1 MNGKIGMN
9 RALRVIAQLSID
21 KSSQVLS
28 KLVRGGARI
37 AMEDSHLAD
46 ISQVTERIGKNND
59 EVVGTFIDLKGDV
72 GFKFLFFVKP
82 EDSFILADLML
93 RRAPGTTKE
102 FDIYAQSAVQE
113 IGNILASAISNV
125 FSTDFQISIN
135 PTPPTVI
142 HDYAGTVFDE
152 YILRAAKE
160 SNEIFI
166 IESKF
171 EVVKHYIDCHMF
183 IVPVADSEKILSYIV
198 NTL

>member
-1 MNGKIGMN
+1 MPWKT
-9 RALRVIAQLSID
+9 
-21 KSSQVLS
+21 SS
-28 KLVRGGARI
+28 RRYP
-37 AMEDSHLAD
+37 
-46 ISQVTERIGKNND
+46 QVTERIGKNND
-59 EVVGTFIDLKGDV
+59 EVVGIFIDLKGMSV
-72 GFKFLFFVKP
+72 LSFYFCET

-113 IGNILASAISNV
+113 IGNILASSISNV
-125 FSTDFQISIN
+125 FSTDFHYLDQADS
-135 PTPPTVI
+135 PTVI

-152 YILRAAKE
+152 YIVRAAKE

-183 IVPVADSEKILSYIV
+183 VVPVAESEKILSYIV